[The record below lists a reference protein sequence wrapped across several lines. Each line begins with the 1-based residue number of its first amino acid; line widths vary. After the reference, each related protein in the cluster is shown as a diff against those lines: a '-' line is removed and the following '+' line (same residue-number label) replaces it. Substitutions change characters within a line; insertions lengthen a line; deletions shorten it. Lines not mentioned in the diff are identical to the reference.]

1 MMEHE
6 SPVHVNVTKDTPV
19 HVYVR
24 KSPGR
29 EKARSKLRSKSPTKN
44 KSESPVRRPWVPAPA
59 KTSLRDKK
67 GDLKWDDGTT
77 EVCVAERDISPKRS
91 KKSKSTGNTSQSKMD
106 DTLLAYESNISNI
119 LEEVEILKK
128 QLGENTKKLEEQQI
142 LNLSLS
148 EEIVK
153 KAELTREEDEYSEI
167 ASVKAPEDV
176 PIPSAETAQKEIF
189 EEPPV
194 VTKMYPDNLECDRNT
209 LQKLLIQAELDMQT
223 LNFRDHTEVEKFMNL
238 SRDIRIKLASLK
250 RQNFDVSRLEDQRDA
265 VIDKLAQTDSE
276 VAMVKE
282 ALYGRESDF
291 KNLKIDTELEREK
304 VVRLTDKV
312 NHLEDIKARIQRE
325 LYSREGELNRSQA
338 RERVTKKHLLDIQAE
353 LDAERAMNGKA
364 KLDMEKQALK
374 RACRHH
380 KTKAESLKL
389 QNEEIILDL
398 NRTQNELEAWRERT
412 RRNHDEV
419 DENIATLKQSERDF
433 QNELTRE
440 KEEFEKTIEQNR
452 TVFENELEKER
463 EEIQYKQQKI
473 VSQTHELEEKD
484 EMINRQA
491 REMGT
496 LKVALADAKAHV
508 IEVQASKHRDIE
520 NAREDALGSM
530 QALKDLP
537 QELRQAHTRLDEAL
551 GEIRSLEERNA
562 DLEFQLNRSKNA
574 LAMSQQNESELQIY
588 NNKLSS
594 AEIRLDELQ
603 RALDETSEDLEKQRT
618 ETNNWRLRADERQH
632 TISALE
638 RQIEAT
644 IVEQRRAIL
653 TDQEKY
659 NIKERSLQNK
669 LSDLELELTRSK
681 GELSAIKRQKEDADR
696 RLELQAND
704 LRDRLDHSEATN
716 RSMQSYVNF
725 LKSSYQSTFGDD
737 LVEA

>member
-1 MMEHE
+1 MEHE

-91 KKSKSTGNTSQSKMD
+91 KKSKST
-106 DTLLAYESNISNI
+106 
-119 LEEVEILKK
+119 
-128 QLGENTKKLEEQQI
+128 
-142 LNLSLS
+142 

-176 PIPSAETAQKEIF
+176 LIPSAEPAQKEIF

-419 DENIATLKQSERDF
+419 DENIATLKQSER
-433 QNELTRE
+433 
-440 KEEFEKTIEQNR
+440 
-452 TVFENELEKER
+452 
-463 EEIQYKQQKI
+463 EIQYKQQKI

>member
-106 DTLLAYESNISNI
+106 DTLLAYESNIYNI
-119 LEEVEILKK
+119 LEEVELLKK

-176 PIPSAETAQKEIF
+176 LIPSAEPAQKEIF

-419 DENIATLKQSERDF
+419 DENIATLKQSER
-433 QNELTRE
+433 
-440 KEEFEKTIEQNR
+440 
-452 TVFENELEKER
+452 
-463 EEIQYKQQKI
+463 EIQYKQQKI